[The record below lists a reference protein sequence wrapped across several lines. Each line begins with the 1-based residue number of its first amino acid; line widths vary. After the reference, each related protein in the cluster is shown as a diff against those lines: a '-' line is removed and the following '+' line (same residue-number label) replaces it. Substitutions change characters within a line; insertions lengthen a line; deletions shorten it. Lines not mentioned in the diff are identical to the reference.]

1 MQPIVLQDLIGVEAE
16 QAFEH
21 RNRWV
26 ILPLGSTEY
35 HGPRGPYGTD
45 HYSVWEVAKR
55 VSADTGAL
63 LLPSLP
69 YGCSP
74 DHKGYAGTI
83 HLEYETM
90 KRMLSDIVESLH
102 RHGVSRLLMLL
113 GHWGNYDVALD
124 TQATFGEKHPEL
136 HVEVVRLFDD
146 SVLAL
151 EDLDEV
157 FQGGYSRGH
166 GGARE
171 VSVALYAR
179 PHLRPPSPEQV
190 AKAYPPLEERRYGE
204 LGWQG
209 LPEEASVERG
219 QRAAEIT
226 ADSVVRYLRSLE
238 HAE

>member
-1 MQPIVLQDLIGVEAE
+1 MDPVILQDLIGTEAE
-16 QAFEH
+16 QAFDD
-21 RNRWV
+21 RDRWV

-45 HYSVWEVAKR
+45 HYSVWEIAQR
-55 VSADTGAL
+55 VSARTGAP

-69 YGCSP
+69 YGHSP
-74 DHKGYAGTI
+74 DHKSFAGTI

-90 KRMLSDIVESLH
+90 KRVLLDIVESLR

-113 GHWGNYDVALD
+113 GHWGNYQVALETREVFCD
-124 TQATFGEKHPEL
+124 KDPEL
-136 HVEVVRLFDD
+136 RIEVVRLFDN

-151 EDLDEV
+151 AGLDQV
-157 FQGGYSRGH
+157 FEGKYSRGH

-179 PHLRPPSPEQV
+179 PHLSPPSPEQV
-190 AKAYPPLEERRYGE
+190 ATAYPPLEERKYGE

-219 QRAAEIT
+219 EKAAEIT
-226 ADSVVRYLRSLE
+226 AESIVRYLCSLTQ
-238 HAE
+238 